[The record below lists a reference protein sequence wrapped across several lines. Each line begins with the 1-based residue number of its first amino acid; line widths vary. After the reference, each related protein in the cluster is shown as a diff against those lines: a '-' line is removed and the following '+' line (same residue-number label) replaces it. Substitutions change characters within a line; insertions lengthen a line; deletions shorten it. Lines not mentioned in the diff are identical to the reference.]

1 MKALL
6 SRIDFSYIYAFLGE
20 ATLALTFI
28 FYIILARVLG
38 PQEYG
43 VFAGA
48 VALAAILSLFIQFG
62 FPTLINREVAA
73 NPLEAPKFT
82 IRFLLLEGL
91 NSLPILLVLVPIAQL
106 LGFEGNG
113 LIVCYLAVFSEV
125 CRSAKQTLRAVLRG
139 LGDFRG
145 ESISV
150 AIERFFVVLFA
161 SGVLFWSENL
171 VLVLATVVVFRTLD
185 ILVLLYYLSKKIS
198 IWSPINFSNLWET
211 LKMAYPFAISGVL
224 WILYYQIDLV
234 MLKGLT
240 TPEQTG
246 FYSVSYRTIEIFSAL
261 PRVIFYVGFTRFTKC
276 FTTNPDNLPIE
287 TYKSTKLLLTIVLP
301 TIVVAGFCQT
311 IIVGIIYG
319 EAFYPAINSLA
330 ILLPSLSIKMFGT
343 LVETF
348 LQTTRREKS
357 LLKLLLVTVIV
368 NIAANAILI
377 PHLQAVG
384 AAIATLLSEVVLAIS
399 GLGLMAYMGYKIGRY
414 LCLIATISLLLAGVP
429 SLILYG
435 LNPGIAIGI
444 MTISIVAIVFLM
456 VPKQFFR
463 YSIDRDW

>member
-28 FYIILARVLG
+28 FYIILARMLG
-38 PQEYG
+38 PEEYG

-62 FPTLINREVAA
+62 FPTLMTREVAA
-73 NPLEAPKFT
+73 NPLEAPKST
-82 IRFLLLEGL
+82 IRLILLEGFL
-91 NSLPILLVLVPIAQL
+91 SLPILLVLVPIAQL
-106 LGFEGNG
+106 LGFEGDG

-125 CRSAKQTLRAVLRG
+125 CRSAKQTLRSVLRG
-139 LGDFRG
+139 LGDFRN

-150 AIERFFVVLFA
+150 AIERFLVTLFTG
-161 SGVLFWSENL
+161 GVLFWSENL
-171 VLVLATVVVFRTLD
+171 VWVLATVVIVRVFD
-185 ILVLLYYLSKKIS
+185 ILGLLYYLSKKTS
-198 IWSPINFSNLWET
+198 IWSPINFSNLWQS

-240 TPEQTG
+240 NPEQTG

-276 FTTNPDNLPIE
+276 FTTNPDLLPTEI
-287 TYKSTKLLLTIVLP
+287 YKSTRLLLAIVLP
-301 TIVVAGFCQT
+301 TIVAAGFCQT
-311 IIVGIIYG
+311 IIVNIIYG
-319 EAFYPAINSLA
+319 ETFSPAISSLA
-330 ILLPSLSIKMFGT
+330 ILLPSLAIKMFGT

-348 LQTTRREKS
+348 LQATRREKY
-357 LLKLLLVTVIV
+357 LPTLLLVTVII

-377 PHLQAVG
+377 PHLQAMG

-399 GLGLMAYMGYKIGRY
+399 GLGLMIYTGYKVGRY
-414 LCLIATISLLLAGVP
+414 LCLIAIISLLLAGIP
-429 SLILYG
+429 SLIMYG
-435 LNPGIAIGI
+435 LNLGLAIGI
-444 MTISIVAIVFLM
+444 MTASITALIFLM
-456 VPKQFFR
+456 RPHQFIKYR
-463 YSIDRDW
+463 

>member
-20 ATLALTFI
+20 ATLALTFM
-28 FYIILARVLG
+28 FYIVIARVLG

-48 VALAAILSLFIQFG
+48 VALAAVFSLFIQFG
-62 FPTLINREVAA
+62 FPTLMTREVAA
-73 NPLEAPKFT
+73 NPVESPKST
-82 IRFLLLEGL
+82 IRFLLIEVL
-91 NSLPILLVLVPIAQL
+91 NSLPILLVLLPIAQL
-106 LGFEGNG
+106 LGFEGKG
-113 LIVCYLAVFSEV
+113 IIVCYLAVFSEV
-125 CRSAKQTLRAVLRG
+125 CRSAKQTLRCVLRG
-139 LGDFRG
+139 LGDFRS

-150 AIERFFVVLFA
+150 AIERFLVVLFA

-171 VLVLATVVVFRTLD
+171 VWVLITVVVFRTLD
-185 ILVLLYYLSKKIS
+185 ILALLYYLSKKTS
-198 IWSPINFSNLWET
+198 IWSPINFSNLWES

-240 TPEQTG
+240 TPEETG
-246 FYSVSYRTIEIFSAL
+246 FYSASYRIIEIFSAL
-261 PRVIFYVGFTRFTKC
+261 PRVIFRVGFTRFAKC
-276 FTTNPDNLPIE
+276 FTTNPEGLTTEI
-287 TYKSTKLLLTIVLP
+287 YKSTQLLLAIVLP
-301 TIVVAGFCQT
+301 TIIVAGFCQT
-311 IIVGIIYG
+311 IIIDIIYG
-319 EAFYPAINSLA
+319 EAFDPAIRSLA

-384 AAIATLLSEVVLAIS
+384 AAIATLLSEVILAIS

-414 LCLIATISLLLAGVP
+414 LCLIATISLLLAGMP
-429 SLILYG
+429 CLILYG

-444 MTISIVAIVFLM
+444 MTISIVAIVLLM

-463 YSIDRDW
+463 YR